1 MEQRALPARRPVSTQ
16 SPAVP
21 PLLADP
27 VSTAGQP
34 RRRRGRRR
42 SEGLV
47 ALAFLA
53 PLLFFYGIYYLYAFG
68 FLAAVS
74 RQRLSLTFTNAVD
87 VGWTNFSLVFTDP
100 LFERSVFNTLL
111 FAAISIAAA
120 LTLGFLVAMM
130 ISTGVHARRLLY
142 GVFLLPSLI
151 PLSLFATVFGQMLET
166 RDGALNSLLRSV
178 GLGGLAQD
186 WLGQTGP
193 GYAAVTI
200 LLVYM
205 IGLPIMYYTSDVTA
219 LNLSLIEAAALDGA
233 STWQIFRIM
242 LFPLLRNTHK
252 TVILSVLLG
261 SFRAFDL
268 IYFSTAG
275 QPGGR
280 TSITGTYI
288 YNAALGSDRVGY
300 AAAASLIVL
309 LIALLVSL
317 VQLLTSR
324 RRG

>member
-1 MEQRALPARRPVSTQ
+1 MSTNLAPSVEADSAQPPPADTRKRRRPS
-16 SPAVP
+16 SH
-21 PLLADP
+21 
-27 VSTAGQP
+27 
-34 RRRRGRRR
+34 RR
-42 SEGLV
+42 SEWLV
-47 ALAFLA
+47 AIAFLL
-53 PLLFFYGIYYLYAFG
+53 PLLGFYGVYYLYAFG
-68 FLAAVS
+68 FLAKVS
-74 RQRLSLTFTNAVD
+74 RQRVSLTFVNALN
-87 VGWTNFSLVFTDP
+87 VGWDNFRIVLTDP
-100 LFERSVFNTLL
+100 LFQRSVFNTLG

-120 LTLGFLVAMM
+120 LTLGFVLAMM
-130 ISTGVHARRLLY
+130 MATGVRGRRFLY

-166 RDGALNSLLRSV
+166 KDGALNSLLRGV
-178 GLGGLAQD
+178 GLGGLAQN

-193 GYAAVTI
+193 GYVAVTI

-205 IGLPIMYYTSDVTA
+205 VGLPIMYYTSDITA
-219 LNLSLIEAAALDGA
+219 VNLSLVESAVLDGA
-233 STWQIFRIM
+233 STWQVFRLM

-261 SFRAFDL
+261 SFRAFDI

-288 YNAALGSDRVGY
+288 YNAALGINRVGY

-309 LIALLVSL
+309 VIALVISL
-317 VQLLTSR
+317 VQLVVTR
-324 RRG
+324 KRG

>member
-1 MEQRALPARRPVSTQ
+1 MSTNPVPAGAVVTAPVPGRP
-16 SPAVP
+16 
-21 PLLADP
+21 
-27 VSTAGQP
+27 AGRGARSSRP
-34 RRRRGRRR
+34 RGKRR
-42 SEGLV
+42 SEGLI

-53 PLLFFYGIYYLYAFG
+53 PLLFFYGLYYFYAFG

-74 RQRLSLTFTNAVD
+74 RQRVSLTFVNALD
-87 VGWTNFSLVFTDP
+87 VGWSNFRLVLTDP
-100 LFERSVFNTLL
+100 LFQRSVFNTLL
-111 FAAISIAAA
+111 FAAIMIAAA
-120 LTLGFLVAMM
+120 LTLGFLLAMM

-142 GVFLLPSLI
+142 GIFLLPSLI

-166 RDGALNSLLRSV
+166 RDGALNSLLRAT
-178 GLGGLAQD
+178 GLDGLAQN
-186 WLGQTGP
+186 WLGETGP
-193 GYAAVTI
+193 GYVAATI

-219 LNLSLIEAAALDGA
+219 LNLSVIESAILDGA
-233 STWQIFRIM
+233 STWQIFRLM

-261 SFRAFDL
+261 SFRAFDI

-275 QPGGR
+275 RPGGR

-288 YNAALGSDRVGY
+288 YNAALGNDGVGY